1 MSTDEQ
7 SVVAFDRPGVARPPA
22 PDQPD
27 RFRRARVDGVELEYE
42 VIGAGEPVVLI
53 HAGVCADW
61 FAPLLAEPALRDAHR
76 ILSYH
81 RAGYAGSERVEG
93 ELSIARQAAQC
104 AALMRH
110 AGIGPA
116 HVVGHSSSANM
127 ALQLALDAPDAVLS
141 VSLLETA
148 LLAVPSGP
156 YAGEAI
162 GRYRAGDRAGAVDA
176 WMRGVCGPDYRVPL
190 ERAIPGAFDQA
201 VSDLDTFLGQE
212 LPALRDWPFTEQA
225 AARVRQPA
233 LAVLGARSDEV
244 SPVFRRRHELL
255 LAWLPDVAGFVLPDA
270 NHLLHV
276 QNPRGM
282 AERLASFFAQH
293 ADGTGGPGVSGGAR
307 LSGGPRVSG
316 GAGSSGGPEGR

>member
-7 SVVAFDRPGVARPPA
+7 SVIAFDRPGAVRRPS
-22 PDQPD
+22 PDPH
-27 RFRRARVDGVELEYE
+27 RFRRAGVDGVELEYE
-42 VIGAGEPVVLI
+42 VLGTGDPVVLI

-61 FAPLLAEPALRDAHR
+61 FAPLLEEPALRDAHQ

-81 RAGYAGSERVEG
+81 RAGYAGSERVQG

-127 ALQLALDAPDAVLS
+127 ALQLALDAPELVRS

-156 YAGEAI
+156 YAGEAV

-176 WMRGVCGPDYRVPL
+176 WMRGVCGPNYREPL

-201 VSDLDTFLGQE
+201 VADLDTFLGQE

-225 AARVRQPA
+225 AARVGRPA

-255 LAWLPDVAGFVLPDA
+255 LAWLPDVEGHVLPDA

-282 AERLASFFAQH
+282 AERLASFFAT
-293 ADGTGGPGVSGGAR
+293 AGDRPG
-307 LSGGPRVSG
+307 VSG
-316 GAGSSGGPEGR
+316 GAGSSGSPAGRRRLPTGRRG

>member
-1 MSTDEQ
+1 MNTDEQ
-7 SVVAFDRPGVARPPA
+7 SVIAFDRPGVVRRPS
-22 PDQPD
+22 PDPH
-27 RFRRARVDGVELEYE
+27 RFRRARVEGVELEYE
-42 VIGAGEPVVLI
+42 VLGTGDPVVLI

-61 FAPLLAEPALRDAHR
+61 FAPLLEEPVLRDAHQ

-110 AGIGPA
+110 AGIGQA

-127 ALQLALDAPDAVLS
+127 ALQLALDAPELVLS

-156 YAGEAI
+156 YAGEAVS
-162 GRYRAGDRAGAVDA
+162 RYRAGDRAGAVDA

-201 VSDLDTFLGQE
+201 VADLDTFLGQE

-225 AARVRQPA
+225 AARVGRPA

-255 LAWLPDVAGFVLPDA
+255 LAWLPDVEGYLLPDA

-282 AERLASFFAQH
+282 AERLASFFA
-293 ADGTGGPGVSGGAR
+293 AVSDR
-307 LSGGPRVSG
+307 PVVSG
-316 GAGSSGGPEGR
+316 GAGSSGAPAGR